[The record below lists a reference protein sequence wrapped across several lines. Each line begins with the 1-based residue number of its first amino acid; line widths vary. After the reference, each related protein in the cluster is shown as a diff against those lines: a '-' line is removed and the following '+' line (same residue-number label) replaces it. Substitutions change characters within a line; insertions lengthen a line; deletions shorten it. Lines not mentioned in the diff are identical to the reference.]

1 MNNDFA
7 FPHRVAGL
15 RARFERDEE
24 KLQGIDALVVSQLEN
39 VRYLTGFSGSSGLV
53 VLTKTEAIFY
63 TDGRYAQQA
72 AREVPGFERVVLAP
86 GNPLLVAAG
95 EWLRKKGEQGTVS
108 CIGFEADHIP
118 YSAYLTLE
126 QTLDPDGRAQQAL
139 FPRSGDVEAI
149 RAIKDGDEIRKIR
162 AACQLADACFEHLC
176 GFIKPGMTEARVAWE
191 LESFFRTHGAQK
203 LSFEPIVGSGPNA
216 ALIHGR
222 ASERVIGES
231 GGPEFVLMDF
241 GCVLNG
247 YCSDITRT
255 VVVGGE
261 PTEQMRH
268 LYDSVLA
275 AQLAALAAIKP
286 GVEGKSV
293 DDLARGMLKTAGYG
307 EMPHGLGHGLGRVVH
322 DLPLPAFSP
331 KATVTLAAGMIA
343 TVEPGVYIEG
353 LGGVR
358 IEDDVLVTDTGC
370 ERLTLS
376 PKELRVLGN

>member
-1 MNNDFA
+1 MTEFA
-7 FPHRVAGL
+7 YPQRIAGL
-15 RARFERDEE
+15 RARFDLETE
-24 KLQGIDALVVSQLEN
+24 KLQGIDALIVSHMEN
-39 VRYLTGFSGSSGLV
+39 VRYLTGFSGSNGLV
-53 VLTKTEAIFY
+53 VLTKNKALFY
-63 TDGRYAQQA
+63 TDGRYGTQA
-72 AREVPGFERVVLAP
+72 AREVPGFERIVLPA
-86 GNPLLVAAG
+86 GSILLIAAG
-95 EWLRKKGEQGTVS
+95 EWLRDNHGTGID

-126 QTLDPDGRAQQAL
+126 QTLDPDDRAQQAV
-139 FPRSGDVEAI
+139 FARSGDVEAI
-149 RAIKDGDEIRKIR
+149 RAIKDASEIAKIQ

-176 GFIKPGMTEARVAWE
+176 GFIKPGMTEAQVAWE
-191 LESFFRTHGAQK
+191 LESYFRTHGAQK
-203 LSFEPIVGSGPNA
+203 LSFDPIVGSGPNA

-222 ASERVIGES
+222 AGERMLGSS

-255 VVVGGE
+255 VVIGGE
-261 PTEQMRH
+261 PTEKMRH
-268 LYDSVLA
+268 IYDSVRA

-293 DDLARGMLKTAGYG
+293 DTLAREMLKNAGYG

-322 DLPLPAFSP
+322 DLPLPTFSP
-331 KATVTLAAGMIA
+331 KATVTLAEGMVA

-358 IEDDVLVTDTGC
+358 IEDDVLVTRTGC
-370 ERLTLS
+370 QRLTVS
-376 PKELRVLGN
+376 SKELRVVGN

>member
-1 MNNDFA
+1 MTDFA
-7 FPHRVAGL
+7 HPQRLAEL
-15 RARFERDEE
+15 RARFDLEAE
-24 KLQGIDALVVSQLEN
+24 KLQGIDALIVSQMEN
-39 VRYLTGFSGSSGLV
+39 VRYLTGFSGSNGLV
-53 VLTKTEAIFY
+53 VLTKNKALFF
-63 TDGRYAQQA
+63 TDGRYGTQA
-72 AREVPGFERVVLAP
+72 AKEVPGFERIVLPA
-86 GNPLLVAAG
+86 GSILLIAAG
-95 EWLRKKGEQGTVS
+95 EWLKEQGKDESVS

-118 YSAYLTLE
+118 YSAFLTLE
-126 QTLDPDGRAQQAL
+126 QATQEQLL
-139 FPRSGDVEAI
+139 VPRSGDVEAI
-149 RAIKDGDEIRKIR
+149 RAIKDESEIVKIQ

-203 LSFEPIVGSGPNA
+203 LSFDPIVGSGPNA

-222 ASERVIGES
+222 AGERVLGSS

-241 GCVLNG
+241 GCVLDG

-261 PTEQMRH
+261 PTEKMRH
-268 LYDSVLA
+268 IYDSTLA
-275 AQLAALAAIKP
+275 AQLAALEAIKP

-293 DDLARGMLKTAGYG
+293 DTLARELLKNAGYG

-322 DLPLPAFSP
+322 DPPLPALSP
-331 KATVTLAAGMIA
+331 KATITLVAGMVI

-358 IEDDVLVTDTGC
+358 IEDDVLVISTGC
-370 ERLTLS
+370 QRLTLAT
-376 PKELRVLGN
+376 KELRVVGN

>member
-1 MNNDFA
+1 MSDFA
-7 FPHRVAGL
+7 HPHRIAGL
-15 RARFERDEE
+15 RARFDLEAE
-24 KLQGIDALVVSQLEN
+24 KLQDIDALVVSHLEN

-72 AREVPGFERVVLAP
+72 AREVPGFERIVLPP
-86 GNPLLVAAG
+86 GNPLLIAAG
-95 EWLRKKGEQGTVS
+95 EWLRDNHGTGID

-126 QTLDPDGRAQQAL
+126 QTLDPDDRAQQMTV
-139 FPRSGDVEAI
+139 PRSGDVEAI
-149 RAIKDGDEIRKIR
+149 RAIKDKDEVLKIK
-162 AACQLADACFEHLC
+162 AACLLADTCFEHLC

-203 LSFEPIVGSGPNA
+203 LSFDPIVGSGANS

-222 ASERVIGES
+222 ASERVIGAS

-241 GCVLNG
+241 GCVLDG

-255 VVVGGE
+255 VVIGGE
-261 PTEQMRH
+261 PTEKMRH
-268 LYDSVLA
+268 IYDSVLA

-286 GVEGKSV
+286 GIEGKSI
-293 DDLARGMLKTAGYG
+293 DALAREQLKAAGYG

-322 DLPLPAFSP
+322 DQPLPAFSP
-331 KATVTLAAGMIA
+331 KAMITTAAGMVV

-353 LGGVR
+353 FGGVR
-358 IEDDVLVTDTGC
+358 IEDDVLITESGC

-376 PKELRVLGN
+376 SKELRVLGN